1 MHDEVREYYGRTLRG
16 SDDLH
21 TDAPHCEAVPPPR
34 YVTEVMPLI
43 ADEIIARFYGCG
55 SPIPPALEGCTVLD
69 LGSGSGR
76 DVYVLS
82 KLVGETGHVI
92 GVDMTPE
99 QIEVAQR
106 YQAEQAQ
113 AFGYAKSNVEFRL
126 GYIEDLAAIG
136 IEDESIDLV
145 VSNCVVNLSPFK
157 ELVMKE
163 VFRVLKPGGELYF
176 SDVYASRRLPP
187 ELRDDPILHSECLGG
202 ATYAEDFRQLMRRAG
217 WPHVVWTVDDPMNVG
232 DLAIETRVGFTSF
245 RSRTIRAIKCD
256 GLEETEEDYGQH
268 ATYLGGMAEMP
279 RYFDFDSELRFLK
292 GKPRAI
298 SGNTARMLEASRY
311 GKYFDVS
318 PARLHR
324 GAFNAERAQQALEV
338 RAGKRTVDL
347 KMLADAYDRAD
358 YLTFEERVGQPTLLQ
373 TFEHQ
378 ATMQVNIT
386 YACNL
391 ACRHCY
397 LECSPKNT
405 EAMSREVLQACLDAF
420 AAGGFK
426 VMDITGGSPE
436 LHPDFEWFLRESAKL
451 GDVIVRTN
459 LTLEQQPEYAHFLDV
474 FAEVGPQIVASL
486 PFYDAKGTASQRGA
500 KVFERAI
507 ASIRE
512 LNKRGYGMGPD
523 WKAERAADSHPERS
537 AKREVEGSPRSGI
550 SGLTLHEDP
559 SPAAQDVRMGGAQ
572 GNRMG
577 GAQDDGKGADTG
589 RWLKLDLVYNVAG
602 PFLPLPQDMIEA
614 SYHKALERDFGV
626 KFDGLFAFNNWA
638 CGRFAAD
645 LLDMGMF
652 DDYLALLAD
661 NFNTLAITRLM
672 CRDMVNV
679 DYDGRLYDCEPNHVL
694 GLPIQVP
701 DERDDGEGESAGCG
715 GGTRDATIFDM
726 ADGQLPPRQVRTN
739 PLCYSCSAGFGSSCG
754 GALV

>member
-1 MHDEVREYYGRTLRG
+1 MELTTIHDEVREYYGRTL
-16 SDDLH
+16 SNNDDLH

-99 QIEVAQR
+99 QIEVAER
-106 YQAEQAQ
+106 YQQEQAER
-113 AFGYAKSNVEFRL
+113 FGYAKSNVEFRL

-136 IEDESIDLV
+136 IEDNSIDLV

-176 SDVYASRRLPP
+176 SDVYASRRLPQ
-187 ELRDDPILHSECLGG
+187 ELHDDPILHSECLGG

-256 GLEETEEDYGQH
+256 GLEETEEDYGQR
-268 ATYLGGMAEMP
+268 ATYLGGMPEMP
-279 RYFDFDSELRFLK
+279 RYFDFDSELRFVK

-311 GKYFDVS
+311 GKYFEIS
-318 PARLHR
+318 KPRLHR

-347 KMLADAYDRAD
+347 KLLQDAYDRAN

-373 TFEHQ
+373 TFEKQ
-378 ATMQVNIT
+378 TTMQVNIT

-397 LECSPKNT
+397 LECTPKNT

-420 AAGGFK
+420 AAGGFS

-451 GDVIVRTN
+451 GEVIVRTN

-474 FAEVGPQIVASL
+474 FAETGPQIVASL

-500 KVFERAI
+500 KVFERTI
-507 ASIRE
+507 ASIRQ
-512 LNKRGYGMGPD
+512 LNERGYGMGGD
-523 WKAERAADSHPERS
+523 LR
-537 AKREVEGSPRSGI
+537 
-550 SGLTLHEDP
+550 
-559 SPAAQDVRMGGAQ
+559 
-572 GNRMG
+572 
-577 GAQDDGKGADTG
+577 
-589 RWLKLDLVYNVAG
+589 LDLVYNVAG

-701 DERDDGEGESAGCG
+701 AAEAAEGCEGE
-715 GGTRDATIFDM
+715 TRDATIFDM
-726 ADGQLPPRQVRTN
+726 AAGQLPPRQVRTN

>member
-1 MHDEVREYYGRTLRG
+1 MGLTTIHDEVRAYYGRTLSG

-21 TDAPHCEAVPPPR
+21 TDAPHCEAVPPPK
-34 YVTEVMPLI
+34 YVREVMPLI

-55 SPIPPALEGCTVLD
+55 STIPPALEGCTVLD
-69 LGSGSGR
+69 LGCGTGR

-82 KLVGETGHVI
+82 KLVGPTGHVI

-99 QIEVAQR
+99 QLEVAQR
-106 YQAEQAQ
+106 YQQEQAER
-113 AFGYAKSNVEFRL
+113 FGFSESNVEFRL

-157 ELVMKE
+157 ELVMSE
-163 VFRVLKPGGELYF
+163 VYRVLKPGGELYF
-176 SDVYASRRLPP
+176 SDVYASRRLPA

-202 ATYAEDFRQLMRRAG
+202 ATYAEDFRQLMRRVG

-256 GLEETEEDYGQH
+256 GLEETEEDYGQQ
-268 ATYLGGMAEMP
+268 ATYLGGIPEMP
-279 RYFDFDSELRFLK
+279 RYFDFDSDLRFVK
-292 GKPRAI
+292 NKPRAI

-311 GKYFDVS
+311 GTFFEVTK
-318 PARLHR
+318 PRLHR
-324 GAFNAERAQQALEV
+324 GTFNAERAQQALEV
-338 RAGKRTVDL
+338 RCGKRAVDL
-347 KMLADAYDRAD
+347 GMLNDAYERAG
-358 YLTFEERVGQPTLLQ
+358 YLTFSERVGQPTLLETHPHQ
-373 TFEHQ
+373 T
-378 ATMQVNIT
+378 TMQVNIT

-397 LECSPKNT
+397 LECTPRNT
-405 EAMSREVLQACLDAF
+405 EAMSRETLEKCLAAF
-420 AAGGFK
+420 AAGEFET
-426 VMDITGGSPE
+426 MDITGGSPE

-451 GDVIVRTN
+451 GTVIVRTN
-459 LTLEQQPEYAHFLDV
+459 LTLEQQPEYAHYLDV

-486 PFYDAKGTASQRGA
+486 PFYDPKGTASQRGA
-500 KVFERAI
+500 HVFERAI

-512 LNKRGYGMGPD
+512 LNARGYG
-523 WKAERAADSHPERS
+523 R
-537 AKREVEGSPRSGI
+537 
-550 SGLTLHEDP
+550 
-559 SPAAQDVRMGGAQ
+559 GG
-572 GNRMG
+572 
-577 GAQDDGKGADTG
+577 D
-589 RWLKLDLVYNVAG
+589 LKLDLVYNVAG

-614 SYHKALERDFGV
+614 QYHKVLERDHGV
-626 KFDGLFAFNNWA
+626 MFDGLYAFNNWA

-661 NFNTLAITRLM
+661 NFNALAITRMM
-672 CRDMVNV
+672 CLDQLNV

-701 DERDDGEGESAGCG
+701 ADGADGESEPA
-715 GGTRDATIFDM
+715 TRDATIDDLL
-726 ADGQLPPRQVRTN
+726 AGQLPPRRVRTN
-739 PLCYSCSAGFGSSCG
+739 PLCYSCAAGFGSSCG

>member
-1 MHDEVREYYGRTLRG
+1 MELTTLHDEVREYYGRTLA
-16 SDDLH
+16 SNDDLH

-106 YQAEQAQ
+106 YQQEQAER
-113 AFGYAKSNVEFRL
+113 FGYAQSNVEFRL

-157 ELVMKE
+157 EMVMKE
-163 VFRVLKPGGELYF
+163 VYRVLKPGGELYF
-176 SDVYASRRLPP
+176 SDVYASRRLPQ

-202 ATYAEDFRQLMRRAG
+202 ATYAEDFRQLMRRVG

-245 RSRTIRAIKCD
+245 RSRTIRAIKCE

-268 ATYLGGMAEMP
+268 ATYLGGMPEMP
-279 RYFDFDSELRFLK
+279 RYFDFDSELRFVK

-298 SGNTARMLEASRY
+298 SGNTALMLEGSRY
-311 GKYFDVS
+311 GKYFEVT
-318 PARLHR
+318 PRRLHR

-338 RAGKRTVDL
+338 RQGKRKVDL
-347 KMLADAYDRAD
+347 KLLEDAYDRAN
-358 YLTFEERVGQPTLLQ
+358 YLTFAERVDQPSLLQ
-373 TFEHQ
+373 THERQ
-378 ATMQVNIT
+378 STMQVNIT

-397 LECSPKNT
+397 LECSPKKT
-405 EAMSREVLQACLDAF
+405 EAMSRETLQACLDAF
-420 AAGGFK
+420 KAGGFK
-426 VMDITGGSPE
+426 TMDITGGSPE
-436 LHPDFEWFLRESAKL
+436 LHPDFEWFLRESAKI

-459 LTLEQQPEYAHFLDV
+459 LTLEQQPENARYLDV
-474 FAEVGPQIVASL
+474 FAEVGPQLVASL
-486 PFYDAKGTASQRGA
+486 PFYDDKGTANQRGA
-500 KVFERAI
+500 AVFERAI

-512 LNKRGYGMGPD
+512 LNKRGFGMGGD
-523 WKAERAADSHPERS
+523 LR
-537 AKREVEGSPRSGI
+537 
-550 SGLTLHEDP
+550 
-559 SPAAQDVRMGGAQ
+559 
-572 GNRMG
+572 
-577 GAQDDGKGADTG
+577 
-589 RWLKLDLVYNVAG
+589 LDLVYNVAG

-614 SYHKALERDFGV
+614 SYHKVLERDFGV

-672 CRDMVNV
+672 CRDMINV

-701 DERDDGEGESAGCG
+701 DGEGTA
-715 GGTRDATIFDM
+715 RDATIHDM
-726 ADGQLPPRQVRTN
+726 ATGQLPTRQVRTN

-754 GALV
+754 GALL

>member
-1 MHDEVREYYGRTLRG
+1 MGLTTIHDEVREYYGRTLAG

-21 TDAPHCEAVPPPR
+21 TDAPHCEAVPPPK
-34 YVTEVMPLI
+34 YVLDVMPLI
-43 ADEIIARFYGCG
+43 ADEIVARFYGCG
-55 SPIPPALEGCTVLD
+55 SPIPPALEGATVLD
-69 LGSGSGR
+69 LGCGTGR

-82 KLVGETGHVI
+82 KLVGPTGRVI

-99 QIEVAQR
+99 QLEVAER
-106 YQAEQAQ
+106 YQQEQAER
-113 AFGYAKSNVEFRL
+113 FGFEESNVEFRL

-157 ELVMKE
+157 ELVMNE
-163 VFRVLKPGGELYF
+163 VYRVLKPGGELYF
-176 SDVYASRRLPP
+176 SDVYASRRLPD
-187 ELRDDPILHSECLGG
+187 ELRDDPVLHSECLGG

-217 WPHVVWTVDDPMNVG
+217 WPHVVWTVDDPMYVG

-268 ATYLGGMAEMP
+268 ATYLGGMPEMP
-279 RYFDFDSELRFLK
+279 RYFDFDSELRFVK
-292 GKPRAI
+292 GKPRAV

-311 GKYFDVS
+311 GKYFEVS

-324 GAFNAERAQQALEV
+324 GAFNAERAQQAFEV
-338 RAGKRTVDL
+338 RKGKRVVDL
-347 KMLADAYDRAD
+347 KMLEDAYDRAD
-358 YLTFEERVGQPTLLQ
+358 YLTFEERVGQPSLLQ
-373 TFEHQ
+373 TCEHQ
-378 ATMQVNIT
+378 TTMQVNIT

-397 LECSPKNT
+397 LECTPQKT
-405 EAMSREVLQACLDAF
+405 EAMSHETLEKCLEAF
-420 AAGGFK
+420 KAGGFK
-426 VMDITGGSPE
+426 TMDITGGSPE

-459 LTLEQQPEYAHFLDV
+459 LTLEQQPEYAHYLDV
-474 FAEVGPQIVASL
+474 FAEVGPQVVASL
-486 PFYDAKGTASQRGA
+486 PFYDPRGTESQRGSR
-500 KVFERAI
+500 VFERAI

-512 LNKRGYGMGPD
+512 LNKRGFG
-523 WKAERAADSHPERS
+523 
-537 AKREVEGSPRSGI
+537 
-550 SGLTLHEDP
+550 
-559 SPAAQDVRMGGAQ
+559 QGG
-572 GNRMG
+572 
-577 GAQDDGKGADTG
+577 D
-589 RWLKLDLVYNVAG
+589 LKLDLVYNVAG
-602 PFLPLPQDMIEA
+602 PFLPLPQDMIE
-614 SYHKALERDFGV
+614 SIYHKVLERDQGV
-626 KFDGLFAFNNWA
+626 KFDHLFAFNNWA

-661 NFNTLAITRLM
+661 NFNAMAITRLM

-679 DYDGRLYDCEPNHVL
+679 DHDGRLYDCEPNHVL
-694 GLPIQVP
+694 GLPIQI
-701 DERDDGEGESAGCG
+701 DG
-715 GGTRDATIFDM
+715 RDATIDVLL
-726 ADGQLPPRQVRTN
+726 DGQLPTRQVRTN

>member
-1 MHDEVREYYGRTLRG
+1 MELTTIHEEVRAYYGRTLT
-16 SDDLH
+16 SNDDLG
-21 TDAPHCEAVPPPR
+21 TNAPHCEAVPPPK
-34 YVTEVMPLI
+34 YVRDVMPLI

-55 SPIPPALEGCTVLD
+55 SPIPPALEGATVLD
-69 LGSGSGR
+69 LGCGTGR

-82 KLVGETGHVI
+82 KLVGPSGHVI

-99 QIEVAQR
+99 QLEVAQR
-106 YQAEQAQ
+106 YQAEQAERFGQ
-113 AFGYAKSNVEFRL
+113 AESNVEFRL
-126 GYIEDLAAIG
+126 GYIEDLAACG
-136 IEDESIDLV
+136 IEDESVDLV

-157 ELVMKE
+157 EMVMRE
-163 VFRVLKPGGELYF
+163 VYRVLKPGGELYF
-176 SDVYASRRLPP
+176 SDVYASRRLPE

-202 ATYAEDFRQLMRRAG
+202 ATYAEDFRQLMRRCG

-268 ATYLGGMAEMP
+268 ATYLGGMPEMP
-279 RYFDFDSELRFLK
+279 RYFDFDAQLRFVK

-298 SGNTARMLEASRY
+298 SGNTARMLQASRY
-311 GKYFDVS
+311 GKYFEVS

-347 KMLADAYDRAD
+347 RMLDDAYERAG

-373 TFEHQ
+373 THEHQ
-378 ATMQVNIT
+378 STMQVNIT

-397 LECSPKNT
+397 LECTPNRT
-405 EAMSREVLQACLDAF
+405 EVMSRETLQTCLDAF
-420 AAGGFK
+420 AAADFK
-426 VMDITGGSPE
+426 TMDITGGSPE
-436 LHPDFEWFLRESAKL
+436 LNPHFEWFLREAAQL

-459 LTLEQQPEYAHFLDV
+459 LTLEQQPEYAHFFDV
-474 FAEVGPQIVASL
+474 FAETGAQVVASL
-486 PFYDAKGTASQRGA
+486 PFYDPKGTASQRGA
-500 KVFERAI
+500 RVFERAI

-512 LNKRGYGMGPD
+512 LNARGF
-523 WKAERAADSHPERS
+523 
-537 AKREVEGSPRSGI
+537 
-550 SGLTLHEDP
+550 
-559 SPAAQDVRMGGAQ
+559 
-572 GNRMG
+572 
-577 GAQDDGKGADTG
+577 GKGGD
-589 RWLKLDLVYNVAG
+589 LKLDLVYNVAG

-614 SYHKALERDFGV
+614 SYHKVLERDHGV
-626 KFDGLFAFNNWA
+626 QFDNLFAFNNWA

-661 NFNTLAITRLM
+661 NFNAMAVTRMM
-672 CRDMVNV
+672 CRDQVSV

-694 GLPIQVP
+694 KLPIQV
-701 DERDDGEGESAGCG
+701 DAGDGV
-715 GGTRDATIFDM
+715 TRDATV
-726 ADGQLPPRQVRTN
+726 ADLLAGQLPVRQVRTN
-739 PLCYSCSAGFGSSCG
+739 PLCYSCAAGFGSSCG

>member
-1 MHDEVREYYGRTLRG
+1 MQLTTIHDEVREYYGRTLGG
-16 SDDLH
+16 SEDLH
-21 TDAPHCEAVPPPR
+21 TDAPHCEAVAPPR
-34 YVTEVMPLI
+34 YVLDVMPLI

-69 LGSGSGR
+69 LGCGTGR

-82 KLVGETGHVI
+82 KLVGPNGRVI

-99 QIEVAQR
+99 QLEVAQR
-106 YQAEQAQ
+106 YRQEQAER
-113 AFGYAKSNVEFRL
+113 FGFAESNVEFRL

-157 ELVMKE
+157 ELVMSE

-176 SDVYASRRLPP
+176 SDVYASRRLPE

-202 ATYAEDFRQLMRRAG
+202 ATYAEDFRQLMRRCG

-232 DLAIETRVGFTSF
+232 DLAIQTRVGFTSF

-268 ATYLGGMAEMP
+268 ATYRGGMPEMP
-279 RYFDFDSELRFLK
+279 RYFDFDSDLRFVK
-292 GKPRAI
+292 GKPRAV
-298 SGNTARMLEASRY
+298 SGNTARMLLASRY
-311 GKYFDVS
+311 GSYFDVS
-318 PARLHR
+318 EARPHR

-338 RAGKRTVDL
+338 RAGRRAVDL
-347 KMLADAYDRAD
+347 RMLQDAYDRAD
-358 YLTFEERVGQPTLLQ
+358 YLTFEERVGQPSLLQ
-373 TFEHQ
+373 TSPHQ
-378 ATMQVNIT
+378 STMQVNLT

-397 LECSPKNT
+397 LECTPKSA
-405 EAMSREVLQACLDAF
+405 EAMSRGTLEKCLRAF
-420 AAGGFK
+420 EAGDFE

-436 LHPDFEWFLRESAKL
+436 LHPDFEWFLRESAQL
-451 GDVIVRTN
+451 GEVIVRSN
-459 LTLEQQPEYAHFLDV
+459 LTLEQQPEYRRFLDV
-474 FAEVGPQIVASL
+474 FAEVGPQVVGSL
-486 PFYDAKGTASQRGA
+486 PFYDPKGTASQRGQR
-500 KVFERAI
+500 VFERAI
-507 ASIRE
+507 ATIRA
-512 LNKRGYGMGPD
+512 LNERGYGRG
-523 WKAERAADSHPERS
+523 
-537 AKREVEGSPRSGI
+537 GS
-550 SGLTLHEDP
+550 
-559 SPAAQDVRMGGAQ
+559 
-572 GNRMG
+572 
-577 GAQDDGKGADTG
+577 
-589 RWLKLDLVYNVAG
+589 LKLDLVYNVAG

-614 SYHKALERDFGV
+614 QYRKVLEREYGV
-626 KFDGLFAFNNWA
+626 AFDGLFAFNNWA

-661 NFNTLAITRLM
+661 NFNALAITRLM

-701 DERDDGEGESAGCG
+701 DGAGAQ
-715 GGTRDATIFDM
+715 RDATVDDLL
-726 ADGQLPPRQVRTN
+726 AGQLPQRHVRTN

>member
-1 MHDEVREYYGRTLRG
+1 MELTTMHDEVREYYGRTLSG

-43 ADEIIARFYGCG
+43 ADEIVARFYGCG

-69 LGSGSGR
+69 LGCGTGR

-99 QIEVAQR
+99 QLEVAER
-106 YQAEQAQ
+106 YREEQAK
-113 AFGYAKSNVEFRL
+113 AFGFEKSNVEFRL

-157 ELVMKE
+157 ELVMSE

-176 SDVYASRRLPP
+176 SDVYASRRLPQ

-245 RSRTIRAIKCD
+245 RSRTIRAIKCE

-268 ATYLGGMAEMP
+268 ATYRGGMPEMP
-279 RYFDFDSELRFLK
+279 RYFDFDSELRFVK

-311 GKYFDVS
+311 GAFFEVS
-318 PARLHR
+318 EPRLHR
-324 GAFNAERAQQALEV
+324 GSFNAERAQQALDV
-338 RAGKRTVDL
+338 RRGKRTVDL
-347 KMLADAYDRAD
+347 KMLEDAYDRAD
-358 YLTFEERVGQPTLLQ
+358 YLTFEERVGQPTLLE

-397 LECSPKNT
+397 LECTPSKT
-405 EAMSREVLQACLDAF
+405 EAMSRETLQKCLDAF
-420 AAGGFK
+420 EAGSFE

-459 LTLEQQPEYAHFLDV
+459 LTLEQQPEYARFLDV
-474 FAEVGPQIVASL
+474 FAEVGPQVVASL
-486 PFYDAKGTASQRGA
+486 PFYDAKGTANQRGA
-500 KVFERAI
+500 RVFERAI
-507 ASIRE
+507 ASIRA
-512 LNKRGYGMGPD
+512 LNERGYGD
-523 WKAERAADSHPERS
+523 
-537 AKREVEGSPRSGI
+537 
-550 SGLTLHEDP
+550 
-559 SPAAQDVRMGGAQ
+559 GGD
-572 GNRMG
+572 R
-577 GAQDDGKGADTG
+577 
-589 RWLKLDLVYNVAG
+589 KLDLVYNVAG

-614 SYHKALERDFGV
+614 SYRKALERDFGV
-626 KFDGLFAFNNWA
+626 KFDHLFAFNNWA

-645 LLDMGMF
+645 LLDAGMF

-661 NFNTLAITRLM
+661 NFNTMAITRLM
-672 CRDMVNV
+672 CRDMVDV
-679 DYDGRLYDCEPNHVL
+679 DFDGRLYDCEPNHVL
-694 GLPIQVP
+694 GLPIQV
-701 DERDDGEGESAGCG
+701 EADGVM
-715 GGTRDATIFDM
+715 RDATIDDL
-726 ADGQLPPRQVRTN
+726 ATGQLPPRQVRTN

>member
-1 MHDEVREYYGRTLRG
+1 TTIHDEVREYYGRTLAG

-21 TDAPHCEAVPPPR
+21 TDAPHCEAVPPPK
-34 YVTEVMPLI
+34 YVRDVMPLI
-43 ADEIIARFYGCG
+43 ADEIVARFYGCG
-55 SPIPPALEGCTVLD
+55 SPIPPALEGATVLD
-69 LGSGSGR
+69 LGCGTGR

-82 KLVGETGHVI
+82 KLVGPTGHVI

-99 QIEVAQR
+99 QLEVAER
-106 YQAEQAQ
+106 YQQEQAER
-113 AFGYAKSNVEFRL
+113 FGFEESNVEFRL

-157 ELVMKE
+157 ELVMNE
-163 VFRVLKPGGELYF
+163 VYRVLKPGGELYF
-176 SDVYASRRLPP
+176 SDVYASRRLPD
-187 ELRDDPILHSECLGG
+187 ELRDDPVLHSECLGG

-217 WPHVVWTVDDPMNVG
+217 WPHVVWTVDDPMYVG

-268 ATYLGGMAEMP
+268 ATYLGGMPEMP
-279 RYFDFDSELRFLK
+279 RYFDFDSELRFVK
-292 GKPRAI
+292 GKPRAV

-311 GKYFDVS
+311 GKYFEVS

-324 GAFNAERAQQALEV
+324 GAFNAERAQQAFEV
-338 RAGKRTVDL
+338 RKGKRVVDL
-347 KMLADAYDRAD
+347 KMLEDAYDRAD
-358 YLTFEERVGQPTLLQ
+358 YLTFEERVGQPSLLQ
-373 TFEHQ
+373 TCDHQ
-378 ATMQVNIT
+378 TTMQVNIT

-397 LECSPKNT
+397 LECTPQKT
-405 EAMSREVLQACLDAF
+405 EAMSHETLEKCLEAF
-420 AAGGFK
+420 KAGGFRT
-426 VMDITGGSPE
+426 MDITGGSPE

-459 LTLEQQPEYAHFLDV
+459 LTLEQQPEYAHYLDV
-474 FAEVGPQIVASL
+474 FAEVGPQVVASL
-486 PFYDAKGTASQRGA
+486 PFYDPRGTESQRGSR
-500 KVFERAI
+500 VFERAI

-512 LNKRGYGMGPD
+512 LNKRGYG
-523 WKAERAADSHPERS
+523 
-537 AKREVEGSPRSGI
+537 
-550 SGLTLHEDP
+550 
-559 SPAAQDVRMGGAQ
+559 QGG
-572 GNRMG
+572 
-577 GAQDDGKGADTG
+577 D
-589 RWLKLDLVYNVAG
+589 LKLDLVYNVAG
-602 PFLPLPQDMIEA
+602 PFLPLPQDMIE
-614 SYHKALERDFGV
+614 SIYHKVLERDQGV
-626 KFDGLFAFNNWA
+626 KFDHLFAFNNWA

-661 NFNTLAITRLM
+661 NFNAMAITRLM
-672 CRDMVNV
+672 CRDMVNI

-694 GLPIQVP
+694 GLPIQV
-701 DERDDGEGESAGCG
+701 DG
-715 GGTRDATIFDM
+715 RDATID
-726 ADGQLPPRQVRTN
+726 DLLTGQLPPRQVRTN

-754 GALV
+754 GALI